1 MSWGPE
7 PATQNLGAGF
17 GERTEHQVTSTH
29 FDPATEEP
37 LCVAVIYYDD
47 LAGLRARGLKISDE
61 QKTIGRLPNPFPKS
75 DGCEPPAG
83 WEKTCEPQR
92 ISCVGTMATPTT
104 QARIFSNDFLPD
116 PTVPVANL

>member
-47 LAGLRARGLKISDE
+47 LAGLRARGIKISDE
-61 QKTIGRLPNPFPKS
+61 QK
-75 DGCEPPAG
+75 
-83 WEKTCEPQR
+83 R